1 LSEPITK
8 KEIETSEDD
17 NFWVS
22 SASMQGWRTNQEDAH
37 NAILSYDDYSSLF
50 AVYDGHGGHEVAI
63 YTAKKLP
70 NFIKSRKDY
79 RMGKIEEGLAD
90 AFVEFDKTLT
100 DREIVRELRV
110 IAGKEADTG
119 EEVDHEEVDG
129 LYQDATTPIE
139 AVMAQ
144 TGVTGETGN
153 SKPLSSQPEGNGTSK
168 AGPGGASA
176 LSRFRDRAANGTDKP
191 ISPFLRAKSN
201 PEEPESKT
209 NSSDTTADSA
219 NNHTDAAAKLSFKED
234 ETIVESDDKVINGSI
249 EDKSQKK
256 NGHSETKEAVT
267 DTKKTNG
274 HDKDEAY
281 HSDSN
286 GTSEPAP
293 NAAEADIKG
302 KGKGK
307 GKGKSSQIVK
317 TKSSSDLEED
327 QQEESV
333 EKKPETE
340 KEEVTPSKKPKSA
353 KELYEKLVSDDVMDE
368 ESEEDDENDQGKGLT
383 IAQIT
388 KMANK
393 ILSKKVKTEQ
403 EQTFLKD
410 AFKAAEADD
419 DDDSEEDMDS
429 DATEEQGSTEDEDT
443 PDEDEEDE
451 EEYIGGD
458 FNEDDANLKTMYETL
473 YKKSNN
479 LEPGNDSGCTAVVAL
494 LVGRELYVANA
505 GDSRCVVCRD
515 GKAIEM
521 SYDHKPEDEI
531 ERTRINKAGGRVTQ
545 DGRVNGGLNLS
556 RAIGDHAYKTNKDLP
571 LSDQM
576 ISPVPDVK
584 KLTIDP
590 EKDSFVLLACD
601 GIWNSLSSQETVDF
615 VNDRL
620 EKKNAKHDTNYLT
633 NIIKELFDHC
643 LAPDTMGDGTGCD
656 NMTAV
661 IAKLKPNAF
670 SNKKQAGAQSEASV
684 TEKASSNLTEKEEVK
699 LESSADSVK
708 LDTEAAKRP
717 AGSPQEPQAKKAK
730 TDIAATEISQDSSKK
745 AETKTEPETAA

>member
-1 LSEPITK
+1 MSEPITK

-37 NAILSYDDYSSLF
+37 NAILDYDDYSSLF

-168 AGPGGASA
+168 GGASA

-209 NSSDTTADSA
+209 NSSDNAVDSA
-219 NNHTDAAAKLSFKED
+219 NNHTDAATKLSFKED
-234 ETIVESDDKVINGSI
+234 ETKVESDDKVINGSI

-368 ESEEDDENDQGKGLT
+368 ESEEDDENDQ
-383 IAQIT
+383 
-388 KMANK
+388 
-393 ILSKKVKTEQ
+393 
-403 EQTFLKD
+403 D

-458 FNEDDANLKTMYETL
+458 FNED
-473 YKKSNN
+473 
-479 LEPGNDSGCTAVVAL
+479 PGNDSGCTAVVAL

-521 SYDHKPEDEI
+521 SYDHKPEDEL

-620 EKKNAKHDTNYLT
+620 KKSAKHDTNYLT

-670 SNKKQAGAQSEASV
+670 SN
-684 TEKASSNLTEKEEVK
+684 TEKASSNLTVKEEVK

-708 LDTEAAKRP
+708 PDTEAAKRP

-730 TDIAATEISQDSSKK
+730 TDNAATETSQDSSKK

>member
-1 LSEPITK
+1 MSEPITK

-153 SKPLSSQPEGNGTSK
+153 SKPSQPEGNGTSK
-168 AGPGGASA
+168 GPGGASA

-209 NSSDTTADSA
+209 NSSDTAADSA

-234 ETIVESDDKVINGSI
+234 ETKVESDDKVINGSI

-327 QQEESV
+327 PQEESV

-368 ESEEDDENDQGKGLT
+368 ESEEDDENDQ
-383 IAQIT
+383 
-388 KMANK
+388 
-393 ILSKKVKTEQ
+393 
-403 EQTFLKD
+403 D

-419 DDDSEEDMDS
+419 DDDSDEEDMDS

-458 FNEDDANLKTMYETL
+458 FNED
-473 YKKSNN
+473 
-479 LEPGNDSGCTAVVAL
+479 PGNDSGCTAVVAL

-521 SYDHKPEDEI
+521 SYDHKPEDEL

-620 EKKNAKHDTNYLT
+620 KKSAKHDTNYLT

-670 SNKKQAGAQSEASV
+670 SNKNQAGAQSEASV
-684 TEKASSNLTEKEEVK
+684 TEKASSNLTVKEEVK

-708 LDTEAAKRP
+708 PDTEAAKRP

>member
-1 LSEPITK
+1 MSEPITK

-144 TGVTGETGN
+144 TGVTGENADSNT
-153 SKPLSSQPEGNGTSK
+153 SSSQPEGNGVFILGPDGKKTSLTK

-209 NSSDTTADSA
+209 NSSDTAADSA

-234 ETIVESDDKVINGSI
+234 ETKVESDDKVINGSI

-286 GTSEPAP
+286 GTNEPAP

-340 KEEVTPSKKPKSA
+340 KPEEVTPSKKPKSA

-368 ESEEDDENDQGKGLT
+368 ESEEDDENDQ
-383 IAQIT
+383 
-388 KMANK
+388 
-393 ILSKKVKTEQ
+393 
-403 EQTFLKD
+403 D

-419 DDDSEEDMDS
+419 DDDSDEGEEDMDS

-443 PDEDEEDE
+443 PDEDEGDE

-458 FNEDDANLKTMYETL
+458 FNED
-473 YKKSNN
+473 
-479 LEPGNDSGCTAVVAL
+479 PGNDSGCTAVVAL

-684 TEKASSNLTEKEEVK
+684 TEKASSNLTEKKEVK

-708 LDTEAAKRP
+708 PDTEAAKRP

-745 AETKTEPETAA
+745 AETKTKPETAA

>member
-1 LSEPITK
+1 MSEPITK

-37 NAILSYDDYSSLF
+37 NAILNYDDYSSLF

-368 ESEEDDENDQGKGLT
+368 ESEEDDENDQ
-383 IAQIT
+383 
-388 KMANK
+388 
-393 ILSKKVKTEQ
+393 
-403 EQTFLKD
+403 D

-443 PDEDEEDE
+443 PDEDEEDD

-458 FNEDDANLKTMYETL
+458 FNED
-473 YKKSNN
+473 
-479 LEPGNDSGCTAVVAL
+479 PGNDSGCTAVVAL

-521 SYDHKPEDEI
+521 SYDHKPEDEL

-708 LDTEAAKRP
+708 PDTEAAKRP

>member
-37 NAILSYDDYSSLF
+37 NAILDYDDYSSLF

-168 AGPGGASA
+168 GGASA

-209 NSSDTTADSA
+209 NSSDTAVDSA
-219 NNHTDAAAKLSFKED
+219 NDHTDAATKLSFKED
-234 ETIVESDDKVINGSI
+234 ETKVESDDKVINGSI

-368 ESEEDDENDQGKGLT
+368 ESEEDDENDQ
-383 IAQIT
+383 
-388 KMANK
+388 
-393 ILSKKVKTEQ
+393 
-403 EQTFLKD
+403 D

-458 FNEDDANLKTMYETL
+458 FNED
-473 YKKSNN
+473 
-479 LEPGNDSGCTAVVAL
+479 PGNDSGCTAVVAL

-521 SYDHKPEDEI
+521 SYDHKPEDEL

-620 EKKNAKHDTNYLT
+620 KKSAKHDTNYLT

-670 SNKKQAGAQSEASV
+670 SN
-684 TEKASSNLTEKEEVK
+684 TEKASSNLTVKEEVK

-708 LDTEAAKRP
+708 PDTEAAKRP

-730 TDIAATEISQDSSKK
+730 TDNAATETSQDSSKK

>member
-8 KEIETSEDD
+8 KEIETSEDV

-144 TGVTGETGN
+144 TGVTGENVDSNT
-153 SKPLSSQPEGNGTSK
+153 SSSQPEGNGVFILGPDGKKTSLTK

-209 NSSDTTADSA
+209 NSSDTAADSA

-234 ETIVESDDKVINGSI
+234 ETKVESDDKVINGSI

-286 GTSEPAP
+286 GTNEPAP

-340 KEEVTPSKKPKSA
+340 KPEEVTPSKKPKSA

-368 ESEEDDENDQGKGLT
+368 ESEEDDENDQ
-383 IAQIT
+383 
-388 KMANK
+388 
-393 ILSKKVKTEQ
+393 
-403 EQTFLKD
+403 D

-419 DDDSEEDMDS
+419 DDDSDEGEEDMDS

-443 PDEDEEDE
+443 PDEDEGDE

-458 FNEDDANLKTMYETL
+458 FNEDLGSKFQDKKWIKYINYDTL
-473 YKKSNN
+473 NHH
-479 LEPGNDSGCTAVVAL
+479 EPGNDSGCTAVVAL

-684 TEKASSNLTEKEEVK
+684 TEKTSSSLTEKKEVK

-708 LDTEAAKRP
+708 PDTEAAKRP

-745 AETKTEPETAA
+745 AETKSEPKTAA

>member
-1 LSEPITK
+1 MSEPITK

-168 AGPGGASA
+168 GGASA

-209 NSSDTTADSA
+209 NSSDTAVDSA
-219 NNHTDAAAKLSFKED
+219 NNHTDAATKLSFKED
-234 ETIVESDDKVINGSI
+234 ETKVESDDKVINGSI

-368 ESEEDDENDQGKGLT
+368 ESEEDDENDQ
-383 IAQIT
+383 
-388 KMANK
+388 
-393 ILSKKVKTEQ
+393 
-403 EQTFLKD
+403 D

-458 FNEDDANLKTMYETL
+458 FNED
-473 YKKSNN
+473 
-479 LEPGNDSGCTAVVAL
+479 PGNDSGCTAVVAL

-521 SYDHKPEDEI
+521 SYDHKPEDEL

-620 EKKNAKHDTNYLT
+620 KKSAKHDTNYLT

-670 SNKKQAGAQSEASV
+670 SN
-684 TEKASSNLTEKEEVK
+684 TEKASSNLTVKEEVK

-708 LDTEAAKRP
+708 PDTEAAKRP

-730 TDIAATEISQDSSKK
+730 TDNAATETSQDSSKK

>member
-1 LSEPITK
+1 MLPKLISKVKAREK
-8 KEIETSEDD
+8 VKEK
-17 NFWVS
+17 
-22 SASMQGWRTNQEDAH
+22 
-37 NAILSYDDYSSLF
+37 
-50 AVYDGHGGHEVAI
+50 VA
-63 YTAKKLP
+63 
-70 NFIKSRKDY
+70 KS
-79 RMGKIEEGLAD
+79 
-90 AFVEFDKTLT
+90 
-100 DREIVRELRV
+100 
-110 IAGKEADTG
+110 
-119 EEVDHEEVDG
+119 
-129 LYQDATTPIE
+129 
-139 AVMAQ
+139 
-144 TGVTGETGN
+144 
-153 SKPLSSQPEGNGTSK
+153 SKP
-168 AGPGGASA
+168 
-176 LSRFRDRAANGTDKP
+176 
-191 ISPFLRAKSN
+191 N
-201 PEEPESKT
+201 P
-209 NSSDTTADSA
+209 
-219 NNHTDAAAKLSFKED
+219 
-234 ETIVESDDKVINGSI
+234 
-249 EDKSQKK
+249 
-256 NGHSETKEAVT
+256 
-267 DTKKTNG
+267 
-274 HDKDEAY
+274 
-281 HSDSN
+281 
-286 GTSEPAP
+286 
-293 NAAEADIKG
+293 
-302 KGKGK
+302 
-307 GKGKSSQIVK
+307 
-317 TKSSSDLEED
+317 
-327 QQEESV
+327 
-333 EKKPETE
+333 
-340 KEEVTPSKKPKSA
+340 A

-368 ESEEDDENDQGKGLT
+368 ESEEDDENDQ
-383 IAQIT
+383 
-388 KMANK
+388 
-393 ILSKKVKTEQ
+393 
-403 EQTFLKD
+403 D

-443 PDEDEEDE
+443 PDEDEDDE

-458 FNEDDANLKTMYETL
+458 FNEDDENLKTMYRSL

-521 SYDHKPEDEI
+521 SYDHKPEDEP
-531 ERTRINKAGGRVTQ
+531 ERQRINKAGGRVTQ

-556 RAIGDHAYKTNKDLP
+556 RAIGDHAYKTNKELP

-601 GIWNSLSSQETVDF
+601 GIWNSLSSRETVDF

-670 SNKKQAGAQSEASV
+670 SN
-684 TEKASSNLTEKEEVK
+684 TEKASSNLTVKEEVK

-708 LDTEAAKRP
+708 PDTEAAKRP

-730 TDIAATEISQDSSKK
+730 TDNAATETSQDSSKK

>member
-1 LSEPITK
+1 MSEPITK

-37 NAILSYDDYSSLF
+37 NAILDYDDYSSLF

-168 AGPGGASA
+168 GGASA

-209 NSSDTTADSA
+209 NSSDTAVDSA
-219 NNHTDAAAKLSFKED
+219 NDHTDAATKLSFKED
-234 ETIVESDDKVINGSI
+234 ETKVESDDKVINGSI

-368 ESEEDDENDQGKGLT
+368 ESEEDDENDQ
-383 IAQIT
+383 
-388 KMANK
+388 
-393 ILSKKVKTEQ
+393 
-403 EQTFLKD
+403 D

-458 FNEDDANLKTMYETL
+458 FNED
-473 YKKSNN
+473 
-479 LEPGNDSGCTAVVAL
+479 PGNDSGCTAVVAL

-521 SYDHKPEDEI
+521 SYDHKPEDEL

-620 EKKNAKHDTNYLT
+620 KKSAKHDTNYLT

-670 SNKKQAGAQSEASV
+670 SN
-684 TEKASSNLTEKEEVK
+684 TEKASSNLTVKEEVK

-708 LDTEAAKRP
+708 PDTEAAKRP

-730 TDIAATEISQDSSKK
+730 TDNAATETSQDSSKK

>member
-1 LSEPITK
+1 
-8 KEIETSEDD
+8 
-17 NFWVS
+17 
-22 SASMQGWRTNQEDAH
+22 
-37 NAILSYDDYSSLF
+37 
-50 AVYDGHGGHEVAI
+50 
-63 YTAKKLP
+63 
-70 NFIKSRKDY
+70 
-79 RMGKIEEGLAD
+79 MG
-90 AFVEFDKTLT
+90 
-100 DREIVRELRV
+100 
-110 IAGKEADTG
+110 
-119 EEVDHEEVDG
+119 
-129 LYQDATTPIE
+129 
-139 AVMAQ
+139 
-144 TGVTGETGN
+144 
-153 SKPLSSQPEGNGTSK
+153 
-168 AGPGGASA
+168 
-176 LSRFRDRAANGTDKP
+176 
-191 ISPFLRAKSN
+191 
-201 PEEPESKT
+201 
-209 NSSDTTADSA
+209 
-219 NNHTDAAAKLSFKED
+219 
-234 ETIVESDDKVINGSI
+234 
-249 EDKSQKK
+249 
-256 NGHSETKEAVT
+256 VT

-286 GTSEPAP
+286 GTNEPAP

-327 QQEESV
+327 QQEENV

-340 KEEVTPSKKPKSA
+340 KPEEVTASKKPKSA

-368 ESEEDDENDQGKGLT
+368 ESEEDDENDQ
-383 IAQIT
+383 
-388 KMANK
+388 
-393 ILSKKVKTEQ
+393 
-403 EQTFLKD
+403 D

-419 DDDSEEDMDS
+419 DDDSDEGEEDMDS

-443 PDEDEEDE
+443 PDEDEGDE

-458 FNEDDANLKTMYETL
+458 FNED
-473 YKKSNN
+473 
-479 LEPGNDSGCTAVVAL
+479 PGNDSGCTAVVAL

-684 TEKASSNLTEKEEVK
+684 TEKASSNLTEKKEVK

-708 LDTEAAKRP
+708 PDTEAAKRP

-745 AETKTEPETAA
+745 AETKTEPKTAA

>member
-37 NAILSYDDYSSLF
+37 NAILNYDDYSSLF

-368 ESEEDDENDQGKGLT
+368 ESEEDDENDQ
-383 IAQIT
+383 
-388 KMANK
+388 
-393 ILSKKVKTEQ
+393 
-403 EQTFLKD
+403 D

-458 FNEDDANLKTMYETL
+458 FNED
-473 YKKSNN
+473 
-479 LEPGNDSGCTAVVAL
+479 PGNDSGCTAVVAL

-521 SYDHKPEDEI
+521 SYDHKPEDEL

>member
-1 LSEPITK
+1 MSEPITK

-37 NAILSYDDYSSLF
+37 NAILDYDDYSSLF

-209 NSSDTTADSA
+209 NSSDTAADSA

-234 ETIVESDDKVINGSI
+234 ETKVESDDKVINGSI

-368 ESEEDDENDQGKGLT
+368 ESEEDDENDQ
-383 IAQIT
+383 
-388 KMANK
+388 
-393 ILSKKVKTEQ
+393 
-403 EQTFLKD
+403 D

-419 DDDSEEDMDS
+419 DDDSDEEDMDS

-458 FNEDDANLKTMYETL
+458 FNED
-473 YKKSNN
+473 
-479 LEPGNDSGCTAVVAL
+479 PGNDSGCTAVVAL

-521 SYDHKPEDEI
+521 SYDHKPEDEL

-620 EKKNAKHDTNYLT
+620 KKSAKHDTNYLT

-670 SNKKQAGAQSEASV
+670 SNKNQAGAQSEASV
-684 TEKASSNLTEKEEVK
+684 TEKASSNLTVKEEVK

-708 LDTEAAKRP
+708 PDTEAAKRP

>member
-37 NAILSYDDYSSLF
+37 NAILNYDDYSSLF

-368 ESEEDDENDQGKGLT
+368 ESEEDDENDQ
-383 IAQIT
+383 
-388 KMANK
+388 
-393 ILSKKVKTEQ
+393 
-403 EQTFLKD
+403 D

-443 PDEDEEDE
+443 PDEDEEDD

-458 FNEDDANLKTMYETL
+458 FNED
-473 YKKSNN
+473 
-479 LEPGNDSGCTAVVAL
+479 PGNDSGCTAVVAL

-521 SYDHKPEDEI
+521 SYDHKPEDEL

-708 LDTEAAKRP
+708 PDTEAAKRP